1 MSTQSEYKLRLRQ
14 IIERECDG
22 SRMNDTKW
30 MEMLDVLRDL
40 WLWRRVKRLDST
52 KVSDWTRHIQ
62 GGFSSHLPIPYIE
75 GPSSPD
81 IVLAVEWME
90 IDPIGAADKVDYR
103 QEIEKRLESVNVP
116 YTWEGSAIRV
126 TGHIRKNNPPA
137 LKGRAIVE

>member
-1 MSTQSEYKLRLRQ
+1 MSTRDEHKLRLRQ

-40 WLWRRVKRLDST
+40 WLWSRVKWLDDA
-52 KVSDWTRHIQ
+52 KVSGWTPVIQ
-62 GGFSSHLPIPYIE
+62 GGFSSYLPMPYIE
-75 GPSSPD
+75 GPSTPT
-81 IVLAVEWME
+81 IVLAIEWME